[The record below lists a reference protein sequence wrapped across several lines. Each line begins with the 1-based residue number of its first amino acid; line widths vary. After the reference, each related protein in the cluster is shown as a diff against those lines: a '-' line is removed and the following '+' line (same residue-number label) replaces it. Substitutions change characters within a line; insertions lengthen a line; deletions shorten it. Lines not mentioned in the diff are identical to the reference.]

1 MVAVGAIAGDLR
13 GPRPARSAPFLQ
25 TRAAGP
31 AALLAPVARLF
42 SVQAVSWGIA
52 SLVAGSASDRLGRRA
67 ILVAAVVLLGAT
79 RLGFAWSDSYAAAMV
94 WQVISGIGGGA
105 FMGTVF
111 AAVSDNVPAGARGR
125 ALSWIITGQS
135 LSLVLGVPIVTLL
148 GTLGGWRGAL
158 AVHGA
163 FTIVCALA
171 VRLST
176 PTDPVRDPNEAHGKA
191 PLVRYAAALVMLA
204 AGTTERLCFARS
216 PSSAHLSA
224 ARLTACPSDRWPP
237 CWPWWHWAACSAT
250 CSTDVSRPHALARQ
264 GRGASAGTALLAL
277 PT

>member
-1 MVAVGAIAGDLR
+1 MVSD
-13 GPRPARSAPFLQ
+13 ARTAWLLSVLSLATFVVTSSGSITAPFLQ
-25 TRAAGP
+25 AIAADLSTDLS
-31 AALLAPVARLF
+31 AVAHLF

-111 AAVSDNVPAGARGR
+111 AAVSDNVPAGVRGR

-148 GTLGGWRGAL
+148 GTL
-158 AVHGA
+158 
-163 FTIVCALA
+163 
-171 VRLST
+171 
-176 PTDPVRDPNEAHGKA
+176 
-191 PLVRYAAALVMLA
+191 
-204 AGTTERLCFARS
+204 
-216 PSSAHLSA
+216 
-224 ARLTACPSDRWPP
+224 
-237 CWPWWHWAACSAT
+237 
-250 CSTDVSRPHALARQ
+250 
-264 GRGASAGTALLAL
+264 
-277 PT
+277 